1 MSLSTGS
8 SPSSRRN
15 SFRNDSFID
24 EKDAIDS
31 ITSTEMGCLSL
42 IVLGASGDLAKK
54 KTFPALFN
62 LFRQVCPMIDCK
74 AEFIEV
80 KVRSDYVQT
89 ILKSCN
95 RTFIQVAKLLI
106 KMELKYLWTEQN
118 KSSYQVTQIKFTNM
132 VQTMMLYWCVYS
144 D

>member
-15 SFRNDSFID
+15 SFRDDSFID
-24 EKDAIDS
+24 EKDVIDS

-62 LFRQVCPMIDCK
+62 LFRQVYPMIDCK
-74 AEFIEV
+74 AEFIQ
-80 KVRSDYVQT
+80 K
-89 ILKSCN
+89 
-95 RTFIQVAKLLI
+95 
-106 KMELKYLWTEQN
+106 
-118 KSSYQVTQIKFTNM
+118 
-132 VQTMMLYWCVYS
+132 
-144 D
+144 